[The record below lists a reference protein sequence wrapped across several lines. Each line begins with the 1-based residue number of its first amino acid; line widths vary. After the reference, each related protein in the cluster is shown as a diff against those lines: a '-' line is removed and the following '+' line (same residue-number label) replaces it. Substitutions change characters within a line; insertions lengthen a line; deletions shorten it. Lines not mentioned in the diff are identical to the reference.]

1 MRLLP
6 FDYAVRNLWRS
17 PVRLA
22 LSVLGSALVVA
33 LVIAAGGFVRGLDAA
48 LRATGSEQNVF
59 VLGIGSEESIER
71 SEISA
76 ATASLLEASVPGI
89 RMRAGVAYVSPEVH
103 VMLPVSAGEGLSGGH
118 GHALFRGVTAAA
130 TLVHPEVSLL
140 EGRMP
145 RAGGDEIA
153 LGRMAAVGMG
163 LDAAA
168 TRVGSALTIDGR
180 PWKVVG
186 VFAAPG
192 SVLDAEVWMPLSDLM
207 LMTKRNTV
215 SCVVATLE
223 EGDAAFEDLA
233 AFAMMRPDLELTT
246 IPEREYYGK
255 LADFFAP
262 IRAVA
267 WLTAGLIGL
276 GGLLGGLNTMYA
288 AFNSRVREL
297 GTLQSLGF
305 RRGAIVWS
313 LVQESCIAT
322 AAGAV
327 IACAA
332 GIGLLDGMG
341 VKFSTGA
348 FAMRVDSTVLLAG
361 LGAGVALGL
370 VGALPPAWRCL
381 RLAIPTALKAI

>member
-22 LSVLGSALVVA
+22 LAVLGSALVVA
-33 LVIAAGGFVRGLDAA
+33 LVIAAGGFVRGLDVA
-48 LRATGSEQNVF
+48 LRTTGGERNVI

-76 ATASLLEASVPGI
+76 ATASLLEASVEGI
-89 RMRAGVAYVSPEVH
+89 RTRGGVAYVSPEVH
-103 VMLPVSAGEGLSGGH
+103 VMLPVAGQDWTQ
-118 GHALFRGVTAAA
+118 GHALFRGVTPAA
-130 TLVHPEVSLL
+130 TLVHPEVGVV

-145 RAGGDEIA
+145 RAGEDEVA
-153 LGRMAAVGMG
+153 LGRMAGVGIG
-163 LDAAA
+163 LGTSAAG
-168 TRVGSALTIDGR
+168 VGSTLTVDGR
-180 PWKVVG
+180 AWRVVG

-192 SVLDAEVWMPLSDLM
+192 SVLDAEVWMPLTDLM
-207 LMTKRNTV
+207 LLTKRETV

-223 EGDAAFEDLA
+223 EGDTGFEDLA
-233 AFAMMRPDLELTT
+233 AFAMTRPDLELTT
-246 IPEREYYGK
+246 IPEREYYGR
-255 LADFFAP
+255 LADFFGP

-297 GTLQSLGF
+297 GTLQSIGF

-332 GIGLLDGMG
+332 GIMAIDGVG

-348 FAMRVDSTVLLAG
+348 FAMRVDSSVLLAG